1 MENQNHIDM
10 GINENRVNGAKD
22 AGASAKV
29 ETSAVKSLRVRADAL
44 AGEYLDTGESAE
56 GASERRA
63 CEKAVMGVSPRGTTA
78 NALTRRQGDA
88 IQRENT
94 SRAVLGLPALSAPE
108 SAAIAASVVSKA
120 NLSDARRGTRHSLGV
135 LGLRVLTHGA

>member
-1 MENQNHIDM
+1 MENQNQIDM
-10 GINENRVNGAKD
+10 GISENRANSAKD
-22 AGASAKV
+22 SSASAKV
-29 ETSAVKSLRVRADAL
+29 ETHAVKSLRVRADAL
-44 AGEYLDTGESAE
+44 ASEYLDSAETAE
-56 GASERRA
+56 GASERTA
-63 CEKAVMGVSPRGTTA
+63 FEKAVMGANPRGTTS
-78 NALTRRQGDA
+78 NALARRQGDA

-108 SAAIAASVVSKA
+108 AAAVAASVVSKA